1 MTAPIRA
8 VGLTGALSANVLNMI
23 GIGPFITIPLA
34 LTAMGGPQAMLGW
47 ALGALLCLCDGLVW
61 AELGSTLPQSGGPY
75 HYLQQAFGPNGLG
88 RLFSFIFLWQTLLIG
103 PLSIA
108 SGAVGF
114 ADYAGYLVPH
124 APHWQSTAFAAG
136 VCLLNTA
143 LLYRDV
149 RFIQT
154 ISVITTVVVLAATV
168 WIIASGATHFN
179 PAVAF
184 DFPAG
189 AFQPNGA
196 FWTGLGAATLIAVYD
211 YGGYNNVC
219 LIAEEVKDAPRTIPR
234 AVIGSII
241 IIAILYFALNLSIL
255 GALPWRTAEQSNT
268 VISDFMRQLYG
279 SWAGILITV
288 LILIASWG
296 SVLAMLLGYSRVPYA
311 AAADGKFFKP
321 FALLHPKG
329 RFPTL
334 GLLYM
339 GALSALACAFS
350 LADLVAVLIVI
361 QTMFQ
366 FAAQCIAVIV
376 LRRRGAGTAHSFRMP
391 LFPLPAI
398 IALLG
403 WIYVTVTS
411 KPLHLLIGAAMLLA
425 GAGIFLLEAR
435 RQGRWPFQRTIP
447 VHVA

>member
-23 GIGPFITIPLA
+23 GVGPFITIPLA
-34 LTAMGGPQAMLGW
+34 LAAMGGPQAMLGW
-47 ALGALLCLCDGLVW
+47 ALGAVLCLCDGLVW
-61 AELGSTLPQSGGPY
+61 AELGSALPQSGGPY
-75 HYLQQAFGPNGLG
+75 HYLQQAFGPTGLG

-114 ADYAGYLVPH
+114 ADYAGYLAPH
-124 APHWQSTAFAAG
+124 APHWELTAFAAG
-136 VCLLNTA
+136 VCLLNTV

-149 RFIQT
+149 RFIQA
-154 ISVITTVVVLAATV
+154 ISVITTVIVLAATV
-168 WIIASGATHFN
+168 WIIVSGATHFN
-179 PAVAF
+179 PALAF
-184 DFPAG
+184 DFPPR
-189 AFQPNGA
+189 AFQPSGA
-196 FWTGLGAATLIAVYD
+196 FWAGLGSATLIAVYD

-219 LIAEEVKDAPRTIPR
+219 LIAEEVKDASRTIPR
-234 AVIGSII
+234 AVIGSIV

-255 GALPWRTAEQSNT
+255 GALPWRAAQQST
-268 VISDFMRQLYG
+268 TIVSDFMRQIYG
-279 SWAGILITV
+279 PWGGTWVTV

-321 FALLHPKG
+321 FALLHPRG
-329 RFPTL
+329 GFPTL

-339 GALSALACAFS
+339 GLLSALACAFS
-350 LADLVAVLIVI
+350 LADLIAVLIVI

-366 FAAQCIAVIV
+366 FAAQCIAVIL
-376 LRRRGAGTAHSFRMP
+376 LRRRRVGAAERFRMP

-403 WIYVTVTS
+403 WVYVTVTS
-411 KPLHLLIGAAMLLA
+411 KPAHLLIGAAMLLA
-425 GAGIFLLEAR
+425 GAAIFLLEAR
-435 RQGRWPFQRTIP
+435 RQSRWPFQRTSA
-447 VHVA
+447 VHIA